1 MVYGQDIRRDWY
13 IDEMEE
19 LHEDWNFKHPG
30 IFGKVYDETYDKMV
44 FKEKKL
50 EKKLRA
56 WEFKSGEIILNKMQ
70 LATMNLGIY
79 SFIRPDRKRIVN
91 LTVSAEGNLGKTFIQ
106 SKLAEMWPS
115 VCIQYDW
122 TNQFKNLTCALQKKP
137 ELAMLFLDI
146 ARDKQFI
153 DMQTA
158 EKLKNEHVL
167 CEKYDSK
174 ELVLPNL
181 SVNICANDMPNV
193 VTLSSDRWNVLM
205 AYQWKGELKNVFISE
220 QNPFFRPWI
229 YREYQFALQVRNE
242 NGMQPRPQTPCQRT
256 TGPYELHPKSLTG
269 CWCKDLTDEQMDGLD
284 DTEFIKNMIEENG
297 GKWYTVPPSEQE
309 IKIIHKQKE
318 QEKLDRM
325 MAEADEEEDY
335 LPSAQPVPETPN
347 QPIRNDVL
355 PEVIQNRRTQRSSVI
370 QAPIRREIFPSQQV
384 SVIQSGSIPPAEVSV
399 IQSGPVPPTDV
410 IQEALNELEQWQGQP
425 INMEDFSMFDEFD
438 ADIQY
443 RESQQQQQQ
452 QEIDPNDFA
461 TNRDIMYLHQ
471 L

>member
-1 MVYGQDIRRDWY
+1 
-13 IDEMEE
+13 
-19 LHEDWNFKHPG
+19 
-30 IFGKVYDETYDKMV
+30 
-44 FKEKKL
+44 
-50 EKKLRA
+50 
-56 WEFKSGEIILNKMQ
+56 
-70 LATMNLGIY
+70 
-79 SFIRPDRKRIVN
+79 
-91 LTVSAEGNLGKTFIQ
+91 
-106 SKLAEMWPS
+106 
-115 VCIQYDW
+115 
-122 TNQFKNLTCALQKKP
+122 
-137 ELAMLFLDI
+137 
-146 ARDKQFI
+146 
-153 DMQTA
+153 
-158 EKLKNEHVL
+158 
-167 CEKYDSK
+167 
-174 ELVLPNL
+174 
-181 SVNICANDMPNV
+181 
-193 VTLSSDRWNVLM
+193 
-205 AYQWKGELKNVFISE
+205 
-220 QNPFFRPWI
+220 
-229 YREYQFALQVRNE
+229 
-242 NGMQPRPQTPCQRT
+242 
-256 TGPYELHPKSLTG
+256 
-269 CWCKDLTDEQMDGLD
+269 
-284 DTEFIKNMIEENG
+284 
-297 GKWYTVPPSEQE
+297 
-309 IKIIHKQKE
+309 
-318 QEKLDRM
+318 